1 MSAGTPQESM
11 PVADDGQIGA
21 LSEQITHLRELIVAM
36 VDLDRDTRRQSEL
49 LLGLLRELKAAKL
62 ARCAAQ
68 DMQAQDVASLPG
80 ASCAQCDA

>member
-1 MSAGTPQESM
+1 MSARTLQESM
-11 PVADDGQIGA
+11 PVVDDGQISA

-49 LLGLLRELKAAKL
+49 LFRLLREFRAAKL

-68 DMQAQDVASLPG
+68 DMQARKVASLPG
-80 ASCAQCDA
+80 ASCARCDA